1 MSPTARSE
9 GREQSS
15 QADFTDIPDIR
26 SFSNSSKIKVF
37 IKQKSYI
44 ALLDTG
50 ADISCISADL
60 AQNLINQKVVKL
72 QPCALA
78 MIRGVGGQT
87 TSP

>member
-50 ADISCISADL
+50 ADISCISA
-60 AQNLINQKVVKL
+60 NLLGSKSH
-72 QPCALA
+72 QPKSCQVAA
-78 MIRGVGGQT
+78 MRV
-87 TSP
+87 SYD